1 MIMISWHET
10 GGPGYDPEVP
20 KGYGM
25 AVVERFS
32 TQGLKLNSHIAG
44 DAGGF
49 TWILTGPI
57 ANLGTRPPPHRT

>member
-1 MIMISWHET
+1 MISWHEI
-10 GGPGYDPEVP
+10 GGPRYDPAVP

-32 TQGLKLNSHIAG
+32 TQGLKVNSHIAD
-44 DAGGF
+44 DADGF

-57 ANLGTRPPPHRT
+57 ENLGRRPPPHRT